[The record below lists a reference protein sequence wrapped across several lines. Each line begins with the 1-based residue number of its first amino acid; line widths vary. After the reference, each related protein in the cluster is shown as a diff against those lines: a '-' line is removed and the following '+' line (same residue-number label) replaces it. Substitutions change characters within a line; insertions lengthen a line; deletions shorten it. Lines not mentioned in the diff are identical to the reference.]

1 MLTYP
6 NVNSNG
12 NQAPKAYLNILF
24 FDERFK
30 FDEAASRVI
39 PIGYNPGSKGTIAKL
54 ASNAVAAG
62 KNGYVYV
69 YFSNES
75 EEIVF
80 FDNFKLSHERG
91 RILEESHYYAFG
103 LTIAGI
109 SSKAISNAPDNWY
122 KYNGKEEQRREFSDG
137 SGLEWLD
144 YGARMYDN
152 QIGRWHTIDLLTELG
167 RRWTPSIDLAG
178 KLICVITCI

>member
-1 MLTYP
+1 RDFHVTGVQTCALP
-6 NVNSNG
+6 IS
-12 NQAPKAYLNILF
+12 
-24 FDERFK
+24 
-30 FDEAASRVI
+30 SRVI

-75 EEIVF
+75 EELVF

-91 RILEESHYYAFG
+91 RILEETHYYAFG

-109 SSKAISNAPDNWY
+109 SSKAISNAPDNRY
-122 KYNGKEEQRREFSDG
+122 KYNGKEEQRQEFSDG
-137 SGLEWLD
+137 SGLEWHD
-144 YGARMYDN
+144 YGARMYDA
-152 QIGRWHTIDLLTELG
+152 QIGRFFTVDPLAELAPG
-167 RRWTPSIDLAG
+167 WTSYR
-178 KLICVITCI
+178 

>member
-1 MLTYP
+1 NTP
-6 NVNSNG
+6 NETSG
-12 NQAPKAYLNILF
+12 SNQAPKAYLNILF

-30 FDEAASRVI
+30 FDEGASRVI

-69 YFSNES
+69 YFSNET

-91 RILEESHYYAFG
+91 RILEENHYYAFG
-103 LTIAGI
+103 LTMAGI
-109 SSKAISNAPDNWY
+109 SSKAANVTPNKIGIT
-122 KYNGKEEQRREFSDG
+122 GK
-137 SGLEWLD
+137 
-144 YGARMYDN
+144 
-152 QIGRWHTIDLLTELG
+152 
-167 RRWTPSIDLAG
+167 
-178 KLICVITCI
+178 